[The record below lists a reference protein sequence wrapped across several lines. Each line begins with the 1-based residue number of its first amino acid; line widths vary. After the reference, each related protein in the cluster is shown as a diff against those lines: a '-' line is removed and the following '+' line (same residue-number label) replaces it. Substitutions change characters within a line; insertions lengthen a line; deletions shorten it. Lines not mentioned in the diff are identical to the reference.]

1 MTMLT
6 VQTRSKV
13 KESKALEQVMEKLV
27 QATTIDLIVGIHT
40 EGTRILRQIRKH
52 QPDNIYI
59 TYEQIYA
66 SAFHVALEGLV
77 KPKVLPEASY
87 YAYEGNIE
95 EEV

>member
-13 KESKALEQVMEKLV
+13 KESKALEQVMVKLV
-27 QATTIDLIVGIHT
+27 QAQNLDILTGICT
-40 EGTRILRQIRKH
+40 EGARILRQIRKH

-66 SAFHVALEGLV
+66 STFHVALEGLTN
-77 KPKVLPEASY
+77 KKDYS
-87 YAYEGNIE
+87 G
-95 EEV
+95 